1 MKKILIICLFPLA
14 VFAQGNLVPNGSFE
28 NCDVIPVCG
37 LQQIGEQFAPYN
49 VDVYG
54 WYNPNIASPDYYN
67 FTFIPEQNYLNIPD
81 GLGFVG
87 FATYVMH
94 EINDPEYINGREYVS
109 CTLIDTLQAN
119 AYYWVQFYA
128 RLVPHMSACAANN
141 LGVHFSDTAM
151 HADDWYYFDVDAQVK
166 YFNNE
171 IIEDTAQ
178 WTLVSGLYQAHG
190 GEHFLTLGNFNSD
203 AETDRGILLS
213 NGTSPQTYFFVD
225 DVVVIPLDSIAGGIS
240 IDAGPDQTIYIED
253 TAFIGQRISNLP
265 ANWFKLDGT
274 PVTQNTAGVYVS
286 PLENTT
292 YVVEMNLNGQYSTD
306 TVTVFVE
313 GLGMEEQP
321 MGEWSI
327 TPNPNKGSFSVQLK
341 TALTEPLELS
351 ITDSQG
357 RNVFNE
363 SFPAFSKVCTLQ
375 TNLSAGVYFLQLRS
389 NGQKSELKRVVVE

>member
-1 MKKILIICLFPLA
+1 MKKIIFSCLFPLA
-14 VFAQGNLVPNGSFE
+14 AIAQGNLVPNGSFE
-28 NCDVIPVCG
+28 NCDVVPFSGSGFGIPDT
-37 LQQIGEQFAPYN
+37 
-49 VDVYG
+49 DVYG
-54 WYNPNIASPDYYN
+54 WYNPNTASPDYINITY
-67 FTFIPEQNYLNIPD
+67 IPEQNYLNIPD
-81 GLGFVG
+81 GLAFVG
-87 FATYVMH
+87 FVTYAM
-94 EINDPEYINGREYVS
+94 EDLCDPEYFNAREYVS
-109 CTLIDTLQAN
+109 CTLSDTMQAN
-119 AYYWVQFYA
+119 THYWVQFYA
-128 RLVPHMSACAANN
+128 RLASNMSLCASNN

-203 AETDRGILLS
+203 AETDRGILLTQ
-213 NGTSPQTYFFVD
+213 GPAQTYFYVD
-225 DVVVIPLDSIAGGIS
+225 DVVVIPLDSLPGGINV
-240 IDAGPDQTIYIED
+240 DAGPDQTIYIED
-253 TAFIGQRISNLP
+253 TAFIGQRISNMP

-274 PVTQNTAGVYVS
+274 PVAQNTAGVYVS
-286 PLENTT
+286 PLETTT
-292 YVVEMNLNGQYSTD
+292 YVVTMNLNGVYSTD

-313 GLGMEEQP
+313 GLGLEEHSL
-321 MGEWSI
+321 GEWSLA
-327 TPNPNKGSFSVQLK
+327 PNPNKGTFSVQLK
-341 TALTEPLELS
+341 TTHAEPLELS

-375 TNLSAGVYFLQLRS
+375 TNLSTGVYFLQLSS